1 MNELQTKEE
10 QELENKMYL
19 EIKDLIESSKRKAY
33 ITVNTI
39 LLDLYWHIGENIVNN
54 LQKGEKRAKYGEH
67 VLKNLSIRLTE
78 QYGKGYSLRTLKYAR
93 QFYMCFQI
101 GQALLAQLSWTHYIE
116 LLKVKDENIR
126 NFYMQECISS
136 KGDVRTLRR
145 IN

>member
-1 MNELQTKEE
+1 MNGLQTKEE

>member
-19 EIKDLIESSKRKAY
+19 EIKELIESSKRKAY